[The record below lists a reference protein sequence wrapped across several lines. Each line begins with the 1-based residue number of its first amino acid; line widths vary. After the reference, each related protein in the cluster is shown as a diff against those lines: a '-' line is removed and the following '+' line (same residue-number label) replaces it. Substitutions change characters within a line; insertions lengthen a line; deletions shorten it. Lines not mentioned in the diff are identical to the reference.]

1 MSRSVR
7 AGLVYF
13 AIVFAAGFAL
23 GTLRVLVV
31 APRIDELP
39 AVLAELPVLLGVS
52 WIACGYAIRR
62 CDVGATFDARGAMGL
77 VAFGVLMAAEFLL
90 ASAGFG
96 RSLAE
101 HLSLYAEPAHAL
113 GLVAQMA
120 FGAMPLFRR

>member
-1 MSRSVR
+1 MSHSVR

-31 APRIDELP
+31 APHIGELP

-52 WIACGYAIRR
+52 WVACGYAIRR
-62 CDVGATFDARGAMGL
+62 CDAGATFDARGTMGL
-77 VAFGVLMAAEFLL
+77 VAFGVLMVVEFLL
-90 ASAGFG
+90 ANVGFG

-101 HLSLYAEPAHAL
+101 HLSRYAGPAEAL
-113 GLVAQMA
+113 GLAGQMV

>member
-1 MSRSVR
+1 VSRSVR

-31 APRIDELP
+31 VPHIGELP
-39 AVLAELPVLLGVS
+39 AVLAELPILLGVS
-52 WIACGYAIRR
+52 WVACGYAIRR
-62 CDVGATFDARGAMGL
+62 YDVSAAFEARGAMGL
-77 VAFGVLMAAEFLL
+77 VAFGVLMAVEYLMANV
-90 ASAGFG
+90 GFG

-101 HLSLYAEPAHAL
+101 HLSRYAEPAQAL
-113 GLVAQMA
+113 GLAGQMA